1 MVFKK
6 SNGVTNEYIGEL
18 PDDSPIPFFAQDV
31 SGNSY
36 AVMTASYNNN
46 MYLIQSYENNTFIDS
61 FKHNGELIPFNRIV
75 TTFMT
80 NMSSMFENNA
90 YFNEDITTWD
100 TSSVTDMTSMFNN
113 CTNFNQNISWWD
125 VSNVQSM
132 FSMFRNASSFNANI
146 SSWDTSN
153 VTSMAFMFYEAL
165 AFHQNIRGWDTSRV
179 TDGDEQVVFGSPLQY
194 TVNVPFFR
202 TVTNISVLSS
212 ITKTTADG
220 PFEFIPT
227 SNSPAP
233 FHFTSSNTKI
243 ATVSGN
249 TVTLLSPGS
258 TTITVIQDPY
268 TDQDES
274 TYTNGYTTTTLT
286 VTKGLPSIT
295 LSHLTKILGSD
306 PFQLDAVSNSN
317 GALHYSINN
326 PNVATVSGNTV
337 TIVGN
342 GTATIT
348 VTQEESK
355 NFQVGSTTAT
365 LTVTVTLA

>member
-1 MVFKK
+1 
-6 SNGVTNEYIGEL
+6 
-18 PDDSPIPFFAQDV
+18 
-31 SGNSY
+31 
-36 AVMTASYNNN
+36 
-46 MYLIQSYENNTFIDS
+46 
-61 FKHNGELIPFNRIV
+61 
-75 TTFMT
+75 
-80 NMSSMFENNA
+80 
-90 YFNEDITTWD
+90 
-100 TSSVTDMTSMFNN
+100 
-113 CTNFNQNISWWD
+113 
-125 VSNVQSM
+125 
-132 FSMFRNASSFNANI
+132 
-146 SSWDTSN
+146 
-153 VTSMAFMFYEAL
+153 
-165 AFHQNIRGWDTSRV
+165 
-179 TDGDEQVVFGSPLQY
+179 
-194 TVNVPFFR
+194 
-202 TVTNISVLSS
+202 
-212 ITKTTADG
+212 
-220 PFEFIPT
+220 
-227 SNSPAP
+227 
-233 FHFTSSNTKI
+233 
-243 ATVSGN
+243 
-249 TVTLLSPGS
+249 
-258 TTITVIQDPY
+258 VIQDPY